1 MSIKIE
7 IKEGEKKPHWISLE
21 DFKKLLFDE
30 EITTKGMPLAYP
42 DKVKSFFDQVVRT
55 QSIISIWQEAYP
67 NVDIESELNLAKA
80 WLLSNTGNAKKD
92 FKKFCNNWLARAMK
106 NPNKT
111 AVVKSRHEQ
120 SNEHLY
126 KQKKK
131 WDKETPASQKEIKTI
146 LKELRGQKT

>member
-1 MSIKIE
+1 MSIKIA
-7 IKEGEKKPHWISLE
+7 IKRGDEKPQWVSIE

-30 EITTKGMPLAYP
+30 DITTKGMPVAYP
-42 DKVKSFFDQVVRT
+42 DKVKSFFDKVIRT
-55 QSIISIWQEAYP
+55 QNILQIWREAYP

-111 AVVKSRHEQ
+111 AVVKSRHEK
-120 SNEHLY
+120 SNEDLY
-126 KQKKK
+126 KQKRK
-131 WDKETPASQKEIKTI
+131 WDKETPASQEEIKDI
-146 LKELRGQKT
+146 LKEFRG

>member
-1 MSIKIE
+1 MSIKIA

>member
-1 MSIKIE
+1 M
-7 IKEGEKKPHWISLE
+7 
-21 DFKKLLFDE
+21 LFDE

-146 LKELRGQKT
+146 LKEFRGQKT

>member
-1 MSIKIE
+1 M
-7 IKEGEKKPHWISLE
+7 
-21 DFKKLLFDE
+21 LFDE
-30 EITTKGMPLAYP
+30 DITTKGMPLAYP

>member
-1 MSIKIE
+1 
-7 IKEGEKKPHWISLE
+7 
-21 DFKKLLFDE
+21 
-30 EITTKGMPLAYP
+30 
-42 DKVKSFFDQVVRT
+42 
-55 QSIISIWQEAYP
+55 
-67 NVDIESELNLAKA
+67 
-80 WLLSNTGNAKKD
+80 
-92 FKKFCNNWLARAMK
+92 MK

>member
-1 MSIKIE
+1 MSIKIA
-7 IKEGEKKPHWISLE
+7 IKRGDEKPQWVSIE

-30 EITTKGMPLAYP
+30 DITTKGMPVAYP
-42 DKVKSFFDQVVRT
+42 DKVKSFFDKVIRT
-55 QSIISIWQEAYP
+55 QNILQIWREAYP

-111 AVVKSRHEQ
+111 AVVKSQHEK

-131 WDKETPASQKEIKTI
+131 WAKEEPASKQEIKNI

>member
-1 MSIKIE
+1 MSIKIA
-7 IKEGEKKPHWISLE
+7 IKRGDEKPQWVSIE

-30 EITTKGMPLAYP
+30 DITTKGMPIAYP
-42 DKVKSFFDQVVRT
+42 DKVKSFFDKVIRT
-55 QSIISIWQEAYP
+55 QNILQIWREAYP

-111 AVVKSRHEQ
+111 AVVKSRHEK
-120 SNEHLY
+120 SNEDLY
-126 KQKKK
+126 KQKRK
-131 WDKETPASQKEIKTI
+131 WAKEKPASQEEIKDI
-146 LKELRGQKT
+146 LKEFRG

>member
-1 MSIKIE
+1 MSIKIA

-126 KQKKK
+126 RQKKK

>member
-1 MSIKIE
+1 M
-7 IKEGEKKPHWISLE
+7 
-21 DFKKLLFDE
+21 LFDE

-126 KQKKK
+126 RQKKK

>member
-1 MSIKIE
+1 MSVKIAIK
-7 IKEGEKKPHWISLE
+7 KGDNKPNWISLE
-21 DFKKLLFDE
+21 EFKKLLFDE

-42 DKVKSFFDQVVRT
+42 EKVKSFFDQVFRT
-55 QSIISIWQEAYP
+55 HSILQIWREAYP
-67 NVDIESELNLAKA
+67 NVEIESELNLAKA

-120 SNEHLY
+120 SDEEL
-126 KQKKK
+126 KKK
-131 WDKETPASQKEIKTI
+131 RQNWNRETPASQDEIKEI
-146 LKELRGQKT
+146 LKEYL

>member
-1 MSIKIE
+1 M
-7 IKEGEKKPHWISLE
+7 
-21 DFKKLLFDE
+21 LFDE